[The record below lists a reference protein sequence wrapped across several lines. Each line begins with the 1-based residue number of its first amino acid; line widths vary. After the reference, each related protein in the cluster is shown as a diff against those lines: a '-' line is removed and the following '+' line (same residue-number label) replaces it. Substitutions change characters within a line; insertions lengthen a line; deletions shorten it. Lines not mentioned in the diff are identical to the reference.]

1 MTLPCVLFCGE
12 IVWAHKE
19 AEQLFQGLAE
29 VVHMDSLDREEF
41 FANLKPG
48 GKYER
53 MVAIYRTYDSS
64 QVVGDFDRALIDA
77 LPPNVRWVAH
87 NGAGYDQVD
96 VRACREKGIIVSN
109 TPVAVDD
116 ATATTALY
124 LMISAFRH
132 FSRGE
137 RDLRAGQWKSKI
149 SSSLTN
155 DLTGKTLAILG
166 LGGIGF
172 RLAELAHA
180 FPMRIIY
187 HSRNKVESAPDWC
200 EYFGQERLDEFLSL
214 ADVLSIH
221 VPLRPDTEGLVN
233 EGMIRK
239 LKKGA
244 VLVNTA
250 RGKVIDEAALIRA
263 LEDGHL
269 GAIGLDV
276 YPNEPA
282 VNPRLLDF
290 PNATLLPH
298 MGTETCDTQR
308 KMEVRALTNIR
319 DFLVKGKGVDIVP
332 ELQDLGA
339 KL

>member
-1 MTLPCVLFCGE
+1 MIPPRVLFCGDL
-12 IVWAHKE
+12 VWAHEE
-19 AEQLFQGLAE
+19 AKQLLHGLAE
-29 VVHMDSLDREEF
+29 VLPFRESQ
-41 FANLKPG
+41 AG
-48 GKYER
+48 GKVR
-53 MVAIYRTYDSS
+53 RTVAIYRANESAEH
-64 QVVGDFDRALIDA
+64 VGIFDRALIDA
-77 LPPNVRWVAH
+77 LPPTVRWIAH
-87 NGAGYDQVD
+87 NGAGYDPID
-96 VRACREKGIIVSN
+96 VKACKEKGIIVSN
-109 TPVAVDD
+109 TPIAVDD

-124 LMISAFRH
+124 LMISTFRH
-132 FSRGE
+132 FSKGE
-137 RDLRAGQWKSKI
+137 RSLRATRWKSDV
-149 SSSLTN
+149 SSSLTH

-172 RLAELAHA
+172 RLAELARA

-187 HSRNKVESAPDWC
+187 HSRKEVLGAPDWC
-200 EYFGQERLDEFLSL
+200 EYFGQERLEEFLGL
-214 ADVLSIH
+214 ADVLSVH

-233 EGMIRK
+233 EKMIRK

-244 VLVNTA
+244 ILVNTA
-250 RGKVIDEAALIRA
+250 RGKIIDEAALIKA

-269 GAIGLDV
+269 GAVGLDV

-308 KMEVRALTNIR
+308 KMEVRALTNLR
-319 DFLVKGKGVDIVP
+319 DYLVKGKGSDVVP
-332 ELQDLGA
+332 ELKDLCA